1 MTNQES
7 DVLKEIVVKVDDE
20 GVFFVSKAIVNYYSI
35 RDRDGI
41 RCVLKEKSN
50 NAKMENAEK
59 IDRGILIE
67 TESHPNR
74 WRIDMITRE
83 MYDIKDKDY
92 LRLLIGEII
101 RS

>member
-7 DVLKEIVVKVDDE
+7 DVLKEIVVKVEDK

-35 RDRDGI
+35 RAGDGI

-67 TESHPNR
+67 TERYPNR

>member
-1 MTNQES
+1 MTNHES
-7 DVLKEIVVKVDDE
+7 DVLKEIVVKVDDK
-20 GVFFVSKAIVNYYSI
+20 GFFSVSRVIVNYYSI
-35 RDRDGI
+35 RAGYGI

-59 IDRGILIE
+59 IDREILFE
-67 TESHPNR
+67 TKGFPNR
-74 WRIDMITRE
+74 WWIDLVTRE

-101 RS
+101 HS